1 MELRALADR
10 IEALPGGRR
19 VVALAGPPGAGKSTA
34 ADALAGM
41 LPSAMVLP
49 MDGYHYD
56 DAVLRARGLLP
67 RKGAPETFDV
77 GGLAHMLDRLRRADE
92 AEVAVPVFDRDL
104 EVSCG
109 SARIVPRDVRVI
121 VVEGNWLLLDRPP
134 WDALRPRFDLTAWL
148 DVDMAE
154 IERRL
159 RLRWEGYGLDA
170 AAMAAKM
177 EGNDLPNARAA
188 VEGSAPADVT
198 LRWRG

>member
-1 MELRALADR
+1 MDLGALAER
-10 IEALPGGRR
+10 IEALPEGRR
-19 VVALAGPPGAGKSTA
+19 LVALAGPPGAGKSTA
-34 ADALAGM
+34 ADALAGV

-77 GGLAHMLDRLRRADE
+77 GGLAHMLGRLRRADE
-92 AEVAVPVFDRDL
+92 AEVAVPVFDRRL
-104 EVSCG
+104 EVSRG
-109 SARIVPRDVRVI
+109 SARIVPRAVRVI
-121 VVEGNWLLLDRPP
+121 VVEGNWLLLDRAP
-134 WDALRPRFDLTAWL
+134 WDALRPRFDLTVWL

-159 RLRWEGYGLDA
+159 RRRWEGLA
-170 AAMAAKM
+170 PEAMAAKM

-188 VEGSAPADVT
+188 LEGSAPADVV
-198 LRWRG
+198 LRPA